1 MLEVNGRDR
10 PGLLYEIAKTLKDL
24 GMVISS
30 AHISTYGERVVDV
43 FYVKDVFG
51 LKINQG
57 QKLRQIQRRL
67 SAALGADEPAS
78 RAADP
83 PAARKSA

>member
-1 MLEVNGRDR
+1 
-10 PGLLYEIAKTLKDL
+10 
-24 GMVISS
+24 
-30 AHISTYGERVVDV
+30 V

-67 SAALGADEPAS
+67 ATALGAEPAESSSEAPVAQKAALGG
-78 RAADP
+78 
-83 PAARKSA
+83 